1 MKISNYAMSKVEEMR
16 RNNDAIED
24 NREEKITLK
33 EFLHEQEEMGVKQN
47 VKICDDCIE
56 LFKDDD

>member
-33 EFLHEQEEMGVKQN
+33 EFLHEQ
-47 VKICDDCIE
+47 
-56 LFKDDD
+56 